1 MSAIRDNF
9 NSGQAGASSS
19 PAASSAS
26 TAGGVGPPAWAKAMK
41 RRQAM
46 MHGASVATHTLRSGD
61 SHGGGAGPK
70 IKEKARTHV
79 STFLDPIWV
88 DARTGDPIA
97 ARCRDMGRREGGRP
111 STGKER
117 GGGSY

>member
-61 SHGGGAGPK
+61 SQGGGAGPNISAK
-70 IKEKARTHV
+70 DCTLV
-79 STFLDPIWV
+79 STLHVPLWA
-88 DARTGDPIA
+88 DARAGHTISAHRQDKNGQAP
-97 ARCRDMGRREGGRP
+97 
-111 STGKER
+111 
-117 GGGSY
+117 

>member
-1 MSAIRDNF
+1 MFFFFFKQKTAYEMRISDWSSDVCSSDLGAKSPLRKAMSAIRDNF
-9 NSGQAGASSS
+9 NAGQAGASSS

-61 SHGGGAGPK
+61 SHGGGAGPN
-70 IKEKARTHV
+70 ISEK
-79 STFLDPIWV
+79 D
-88 DARTGDPIA
+88 
-97 ARCRDMGRREGGRP
+97 
-111 STGKER
+111 
-117 GGGSY
+117 

>member
-61 SHGGGAGPK
+61 SHGGGAGPN
-70 IKEKARTHV
+70 IRSEEHTSELQSLMR
-79 STFLDPIWV
+79 I
-88 DARTGDPIA
+88 
-97 ARCRDMGRREGGRP
+97 
-111 STGKER
+111 
-117 GGGSY
+117 SYAVFCWKKKNTNDYKDYNASNGHN